1 MNAVVR
7 FACAAVLML
16 GLAGCYVAPY
26 PYPYPAPAP
35 ADPMDQPWAA
45 ATGALQDV
53 GLTVVTADRAT
64 GTLRGTRG
72 NVEGII
78 EVRVRPDG
86 RVGVEMKARDPDN
99 RDPKLTDRMAEAY
112 NRRMGR

>member
-1 MNAVVR
+1 MSGLIR
-7 FACAAVLML
+7 FACALAVTL
-16 GLAGCYVAPY
+16 GLAGCYV
-26 PYPYPAPAP
+26 YPYPAPVP
-35 ADPMDQPWAA
+35 VDPMDQPWAA

-53 GLTVVTADRAT
+53 GLTIVTADRST

-78 EVRVRPDG
+78 EVRMRADG

>member
-1 MNAVVR
+1 MTGVVR
-7 FACAAVLML
+7 FLCVLAVAL
-16 GLAGCYVAPY
+16 GLAGCYAY
-26 PYPYPAPAP
+26 PYPYPAPP
-35 ADPMDQPWAA
+35 PVDPMDQPWAA

-53 GLTVVTADRAT
+53 GLTVVTADRST

-78 EVRVRPDG
+78 EVRMRGDG

-99 RDPKLTDRMAEAY
+99 RAPGLTDQMAAAY

>member
-1 MNAVVR
+1 MNVFVR
-7 FACAAVLML
+7 FVCALAVAL
-16 GLAGCYVAPY
+16 GLAGCYVY
-26 PYPYPAPAP
+26 PYPYPPPP

-53 GLTVVTADRAT
+53 GLTIVTADRST

-78 EVRVRPDG
+78 EVRMRADG

-99 RDPKLTDRMAEAY
+99 RDPKLTDRLLEAY

>member
-1 MNAVVR
+1 MNGVIR
-7 FACAAVLML
+7 FACVLAMAL
-16 GLAGCYVAPY
+16 GLAGCYV
-26 PYPYPAPAP
+26 YPYPAPVP
-35 ADPMDQPWAA
+35 VDPMDQPFAA

-53 GLTVVTADRAT
+53 GLSVVSADRAT

-72 NVEGII
+72 SVEGII
-78 EVRVRPDG
+78 EVRMRPDG

-99 RDPKLTDRMAEAY
+99 KAPGLTDRMAEAY

>member
-1 MNAVVR
+1 MNVFVR
-7 FACAAVLML
+7 FVCALAVAL
-16 GLAGCYVAPY
+16 GLAGCYVY
-26 PYPYPAPAP
+26 PYPYPPPP

-53 GLTVVTADRAT
+53 GLTIVTADRST

-78 EVRVRPDG
+78 EVRMRGDG